1 MDSIAEVTRLASR
14 PGDSSATRCGV
25 ESEFDRDPGVS
36 GVEARDEEICALV
49 EDRWEL
55 DWNEDA
61 VCV

>member
-1 MDSIAEVTRLASR
+1 MDSIREATRLASR
-14 PGDSSATRCGV
+14 PGDSSTARCSV

-36 GVEARDEEICALV
+36 GVEAGYEEICALV

-55 DWNEDA
+55 DGDEDA